1 MIIESKFRDFYDCIA
16 KRPDFVDKSFVY
28 DRKTTCLNM
37 QGDKTISPFSPYSVT
52 FNKKHGV
59 LPSEIPF
66 STGFPFQNS
75 RFHFRDDDKMYGH
88 LAALIVAGKL
98 YPFVWLDNR
107 HHDSFCYDDETI
119 AKFVKETQWGKK
131 EQEVVINQIKFL
143 RKQDFSDLCLK
154 YQAPVLG
161 INVDRHMNRNGNLT
175 LNPRLQDFGFEK
187 VLDPFQTYQLIFGFI
202 SNFLVPKPKEPR
214 PITSKQKA
222 AAHGFDTKT
231 SFRKD
236 TPPTRKQ
243 KRA

>member
-1 MIIESKFRDFYDCIA
+1 MVITGSKFRDFYDCIA

-28 DRKTTCLNM
+28 ERKTVCLDMKN
-37 QGDKTISPFSPYSVT
+37 DKTIASFNPYKKRQDFS
-52 FNKKHGV
+52 
-59 LPSEIPF
+59 PSEIPF
-66 STGFPFQNS
+66 STGFPFEDARLYVS
-75 RFHFRDDDKMYGH
+75 RHKDGMYGH

-98 YPFVWLDNR
+98 YPFVWLSGYP
-107 HHDSFCYDDETI
+107 DSFRYDDETI
-119 AKFVKETQWGKK
+119 EKFIREVQWGKEAQDK
-131 EQEVVINQIKFL
+131 VIEQIKFL
-143 RKQDFSDLCLK
+143 KKQDFSDLCLK

-161 INVDRHMNRNGNLT
+161 ISVDRGMSRHGHLT

-187 VLDPFQTYQLIFGFI
+187 VLDPFQTYQTIFGFI
-202 SNFLVPKPKEPR
+202 SNVLVPKPKEPR